1 MASHTVFINVFS
13 RYVDSSKAVIE
24 KADRSRLQP
33 IALSCVLNI
42 GACKLKMSN
51 WQGAIDSCVEVSLCA
66 VELFFFFFFGGLAV
80 CAKDLAFAKALPLE
94 PLLQSILLWF
104 TLEVESQEPFV
115 QAGLEPG
122 SSCSHSL

>member
-1 MASHTVFINVFS
+1 MLLLFMFS

-51 WQGAIDSCVEVSLCA
+51 WQGAIDSCLEVSLC
-66 VELFFFFFFGGLAV
+66 EIFFF
-80 CAKDLAFAKALPLE
+80 
-94 PLLQSILLWF
+94 
-104 TLEVESQEPFV
+104 
-115 QAGLEPG
+115 
-122 SSCSHSL
+122 SSSYKNTIVFNVF